1 MSETLNI
8 VDVKYARSGQS
19 TKPGQFG
26 MREMQAKV
34 WEKRDSNHLLIKAP
48 PASGKSR
55 ALMYIALDKLVNQ
68 GRRKAIVA
76 VPEKSIGSSF
86 ENTPLSEQGFFADWV
101 VEDRNNLCLGS
112 GDDKSKVVSFAK
124 FMASE
129 DRILICTHST
139 LRFALAAGSPED
151 LNGCVLAIDEFHHV
165 STHQDSKLGGLLKD
179 VMRGSDVQI
188 IAMTGSYF
196 RGDNEA
202 ILSPEA
208 EREFDKVTYTY
219 YDQLNGYNYLETLGI
234 GYHFYQGRYLDD
246 KTLSEVLD
254 TKKKTIVHIPNV
266 NSRESTGLDKYEE
279 VEKII
284 DVIGKWD
291 RLEPDTGIDVV
302 ISNDGRTLRV
312 ANLVN
317 DDPIHRT
324 KLSNYLA
331 RVAKKDIDA
340 VDIIIALGMAKEGF
354 DWPYCEHALT
364 IGYRDSLTEVVQII
378 GRCTRDS
385 SNKTHAQFTNL
396 IAKPKG
402 TDDESTVSVNNMLKA
417 ISASLLMEQ
426 VLAPNFTFAP
436 MPKGP
441 REDKPGTLY
450 IRGLK
455 EAPSENAFNIV
466 QSDLEDLTAA
476 VLTSNDITKAS
487 AKQEDPTYI
496 NKVLIPK
503 LIRQKYPDETKEE
516 LEFIRQHLVANI
528 AAKTGSITKDE
539 SGSDKFITMAG
550 KFINLDDL
558 TIDLID
564 TINPFQRA
572 FEVISKKMGAEQFR
586 TIRDAMEGLRVDMTD
601 DEAKH
606 LVPKIKEFKA
616 RTGRTPEAS
625 SMDKDEKLLGRAWA
639 YLVRRKAEYNATK
652 SQEEQDE

>member
-8 VDVKYARSGQS
+8 VDVKYARSGKS

-34 WEKRDSNHLLIKAP
+34 WAKRDSKHLLIKAP

-68 GRRKAIVA
+68 GRRKVIVA

-86 ENTPLSEQGFFADWV
+86 ENTLLSEQGFFADWI
-101 VEDRNNLCLGS
+101 VEDKNNLCLGS
-112 GDDKSKVVSFAK
+112 GDDKSKVASFAK

-129 DRILICTHST
+129 DKILICTHST

-202 ILSPEA
+202 ILSPED

-254 TKKKTIVHIPNV
+254 TKKKTIIHIPNV
-266 NSRESTGLDKYEE
+266 NSRENTGLGKLEE

-284 DVIGKWD
+284 DIIGKWD
-291 RLEPDTGIDVV
+291 RLDSETGIDVV
-302 ISNDGRTLRV
+302 ISDDGRTLRV

-455 EAPSENAFNIV
+455 EAPSENAFKIV

-487 AKQEDPTYI
+487 AKQDDPAYI

-503 LIRQKYPDETKEE
+503 LIRRKYPDETKEE

-586 TIRDAMEGLRVDMTD
+586 TIRDAMEGLRVEMTD
-601 DEAKH
+601 YEAKH

-616 RTGRTPEAS
+616 RTGRTPEVS
-625 SMDKDEKLLGRAWA
+625 STDKDEKLLGRAWA
-639 YLVRRKAEYNATK
+639 YLVRRKAEYNASK